1 MLTDPQIRDIA
12 LKRFTIEAPAKF
24 TKGMQEHN
32 PDGTKGLMRMEPL
45 QLVDSIAEEVID
57 QWHYI
62 ESIRQKFYDLLS
74 ENRQLRSRI
83 ISLEEKLKDNKTH
96 E

>member
-1 MLTDPQIRDIA
+1 
-12 LKRFTIEAPAKF
+12 
-24 TKGMQEHN
+24 
-32 PDGTKGLMRMEPL
+32 MEPL

-83 ISLEEKLKDNKTH
+83 VSLEEKLKDNKTH